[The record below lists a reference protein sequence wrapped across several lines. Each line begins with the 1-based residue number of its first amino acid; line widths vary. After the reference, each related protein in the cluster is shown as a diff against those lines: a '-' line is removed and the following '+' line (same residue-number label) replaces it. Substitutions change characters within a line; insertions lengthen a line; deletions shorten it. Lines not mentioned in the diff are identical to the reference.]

1 MNQALP
7 FQPLLFGGDINVY
20 SVARAFH
27 EAYGVRSIAFGKYP
41 SFPCHG
47 SAIIDYRVCPENEDM
62 DAFRRNVEAV
72 SREFPDKKILLL
84 GCGDSY
90 VQLAAHCRD
99 NLPDNVIAPYIDGE
113 LLDTLINKEKFYELC
128 DQHGVDHP
136 ATFIYDKSM
145 GHDFSLPWGPPYI
158 AKPADSVA
166 YWACGD
172 HSLAKVYI
180 CQSWEELLESLD
192 HVYAAGYADHMVLQ
206 EFIPGDDS
214 YMRVLTNYSDHNGKV
229 KLMCLGHVLLEEHS
243 PHGIGNHAVIITE
256 HDEALE
262 ENIKALLES
271 LHFVGFSNF
280 DIKYDRRDGKYKAFE
295 INCRQGRSN
304 YYVTGAGHNIAK
316 LVVEDYVEGKELPF
330 RMTKNRSLWR
340 MVPRKVA
347 FKFTPK
353 KYHPEMRALIKAGAD
368 CHSLVYSGDSSL
380 KRRIRVWKNHLGN
393 IKRFDQYN
401 KVPSED

>member
-1 MNQALP
+1 MPDLT

-27 EAYGVRSIAFGKYP
+27 EAYGVRSIAYGKYP
-41 SFPCHG
+41 SFPCRG
-47 SAIIDYRVCPENEDM
+47 SAILDYRVCPDNESEE
-62 DAFRRNVEAV
+62 AFRRNVEMV
-72 SREFPDKKILLL
+72 SRQFPDKKVILL

-99 NLPDNVIAPYIDGE
+99 SLPENVIAPYIDGA
-113 LLDTLINKEKFYELC
+113 LLDTLINKEKFYQLC
-128 DQHGVDHP
+128 DRYGIDHP

-145 GHDFSLPWGPPYI
+145 GHNFTLPWGPPYI

-192 HVYAAGYADHMVLQ
+192 HVYAAGYSDHMVLQ

-214 YMRVLTNYSDHNGKV
+214 YMRVLTNYSDHTGQV
-229 KLMCLGHVLLEEHS
+229 RLMCLGHVLLEEHS
-243 PHGIGNHAVIITE
+243 PHGIGNHAVILTE
-256 HDEALE
+256 QDEPLCMK
-262 ENIKALLES
+262 IKELLES

-280 DIKYDRRDGKYKAFE
+280 DIKYDQRDGRYKAFE

-304 YYVTGAGHNIAK
+304 YYVTGAGYNIAR
-316 LVVEDYVEGKELPF
+316 LVVEDYVEGRELPF
-330 RMTKNRSLWR
+330 QIAGNRSLWR

-347 FKFTPK
+347 FQFTPK
-353 KYHPEMRALIKAGAD
+353 RYHQEMRALIRAGAD
-368 CHSLVYSGDSSL
+368 HHSLVYRRDAGL
-380 KRRIRVWKNHLGN
+380 KRRLRIWKNHLGN
-393 IKRFDQYN
+393 IKRFKQYN
-401 KVPSED
+401 RVPED

>member
-1 MNQALP
+1 MDQSLS

-27 EAYGVRSIAFGKYP
+27 EAYGVRSVAFGKYP

-47 SAIIDYRVCPENEDM
+47 SAIIDYRVCPDNESDE
-62 DAFRRNVEAV
+62 AFLRNARAV
-72 SREFPDKKILLL
+72 AEEFSDKTILLL

-90 VQLAAHCRD
+90 VQLAARHRD
-99 NLPDNVIAPYIDGE
+99 HLPENVIAPYISED
-113 LLDTLINKEKFYELC
+113 LLNSLINKERFYQLC
-128 DQHGVDHP
+128 DEHGVDHP

-192 HVYAAGYADHMVLQ
+192 HVYAAGYQDHMVLQ

-214 YMRVLTNYSDHNGKV
+214 YMRVLTSYSDRNGKV
-229 KLMCLGHVLLEEHS
+229 TTMCLGHVLLEEHS
-243 PHGIGNHAVIITE
+243 PHGIGNHAVILTDC
-256 HDEALE
+256 DEELE
-262 ENIKALLES
+262 LKFRDLLES
-271 LHFVGFSNF
+271 LHFTGFSNF

-304 YYVTGAGHNIAK
+304 YYVTASGMNIAR
-316 LVVEDYVEGKELPF
+316 LVVEKWNNGGSDCVLNRNEVFWHHVPAQVAFTYTEDKALVEHARQLKAEGKEAC
-330 RMTKNRSLWR
+330 SLLYKPDLAWNPVR
-340 MVPRKVA
+340 YACVLEQLRRQ
-347 FKFTPK
+347 FKKFKTYYPK
-353 KYHPEMRALIKAGAD
+353 K
-368 CHSLVYSGDSSL
+368 
-380 KRRIRVWKNHLGN
+380 N
-393 IKRFDQYN
+393 
-401 KVPSED
+401 